1 MRLLESAQPSLTI
14 SVDASLMGAWGMLS
28 KEAYYLTYRHWF
40 QSLSLPMNLWKPST
54 HCLTSH
60 FFDKIRGYDITLE
73 TDNTAAQQS
82 LSNLSARNGAFR
94 LVACKV
100 VMLITAA
107 DAKLTTRQVPGE
119 TLLSK
124 GGRSLTLLYRN
135 QLRQAH
141 SGSEG
146 YRSQCLPSP

>member
-1 MRLLESAQPSLTI
+1 MGNAQQGSLLPHLPALVSVAIPPHKFMEAFNSLF
-14 SVDASLMGAWGMLS
+14 VL
-28 KEAYYLTYRHWF
+28 
-40 QSLSLPMNLWKPST
+40 
-54 HCLTSH
+54 SH

-82 LSNLSARNGAFR
+82 LSNLCTRNGALR
-94 LVACKV
+94 SVACKV